1 MDIFKS
7 EGAIVIFMLLDK
19 PWFNTFWD
27 YIYHQFL
34 QRKLQY
40 LFNHIRETHNKNLSN
55 KEKDSWII
63 FV

>member
-1 MDIFKS
+1 MDIFKL

-19 PWFNTFWD
+19 RWFNIFWA

-34 QRKLQY
+34 QRKPQY

-55 KEKDSWII
+55 KGKDSWII
-63 FV
+63 FA